1 MVRLYHV
8 YKDYD
13 RHSTALI
20 DISVEIPKGEFV
32 FITGP
37 SGAGKT
43 TFLKL
48 LFRQEYPTRG
58 SIIVNGR
65 NVLGIPHSKIP
76 ALRRSLG
83 IVFQDFKLLQDKSV
97 FENISFVQKI
107 MGVSLKERREATYEI
122 LQRVGIA
129 HKMREL
135 PKRLSGGEQQRVAIA
150 RALINNPIMILADEP
165 TGNLDP
171 ELSNEIMQILLKE
184 NEDNDTTI
192 LVATHDRSLMNQMDK
207 PILFLDNGRMVSYG

>member
-65 NVLGIPHSKIP
+65 NVLGIPHNKIP
-76 ALRRSLG
+76 ALRRNLG
-83 IVFQDFKLLQDKSV
+83 IVFQDFKLLQDKTV

-107 MGVSLKERREATYEI
+107 MGVPLKERRKATYEI

-171 ELSNEIMQILLKE
+171 ELSSEIMQILLRE
-184 NEDNDTTI
+184 NQEKGTTI